1 MPLLLFL
8 HWCRCSCF
16 VSSASVGIRKTHL
29 RTEATE
35 LQAKKIYDKIQQGVF
50 DVANEQNGCVRNA
63 LYVVLRC
70 STANIGKTAH
80 LYSSTCAVSR
90 WESTPGVVAR
100 PGARATARTRA
111 AAANACG
118 SCLLPLC
125 CMSNENSVSLV
136 AADPIPPSLQAN
148 ALCFV
153 HEDPMPHRAEGFA
166 LSRR

>member
-63 LYVVLRC
+63 LYVVLRGC
-70 STANIGKTAH
+70 STSNIGKTAH

-136 AADPIPPSLQAN
+136 AADTISKLARPTIL
-148 ALCFV
+148 
-153 HEDPMPHRAEGFA
+153 
-166 LSRR
+166 